1 MFRKFAKCLPS
12 VEMPRGASPGRK
24 LSPESGHQKHHAAT
38 KQTATKRPTG
48 GASGSDD
55 ELEER
60 VSGFCKEQRLDRPSG
75 PPSRFQ
81 KFQFPTG
88 DDEWFEVDTSTL
100 AISKCSQSLG
110 EKWKARVKKDLAS
123 EQSADLV
130 SLLAT
135 VVKARPSAT
144 TTTPARSTSVLAI
157 CALLVALVAAY
168 GGTLSASPAAGTSSV
183 HNGIDAFGAPP
194 GLDSASAAHAFGRE
208 SRAAR
213 CGPST

>member
-1 MFRKFAKCLPS
+1 
-12 VEMPRGASPGRK
+12 MPRGASPGRK
-24 LSPESGHQKHHAAT
+24 LSPEAGHQKHHAAT

-60 VSGFCKEQRLDRPSG
+60 VSGFCTEQRLDRPSNRDR
-75 PPSRFQ
+75 PSSFQ
-81 KFQFPTG
+81 LFQFPTG
-88 DDEWFEVDTSTL
+88 EWFEVDTSAL

-110 EKWKARVKKDLAS
+110 EKWKARVTEDWAS

-135 VVKARPSAT
+135 AVKARPSAT

-157 CALLVALVAAY
+157 SALLVALVAAY
-168 GGTLSASPAAGTSSV
+168 GGTLSASPAAGTSNV
-183 HNGIDAFGAPP
+183 DNGLDAFGAPP
-194 GLDSASAAHAFGRE
+194 GLDSASAARAVGRE

-213 CGPST
+213 CGPWT